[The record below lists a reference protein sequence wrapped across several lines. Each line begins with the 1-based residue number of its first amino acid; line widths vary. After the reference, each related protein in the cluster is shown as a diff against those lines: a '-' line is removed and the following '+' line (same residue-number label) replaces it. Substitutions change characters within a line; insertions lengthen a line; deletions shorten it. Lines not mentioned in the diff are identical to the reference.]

1 MMGRAV
7 VLGLGG
13 PMGRAAAYYLS
24 KYTENEVVGFDISAS
39 EVERARSL
47 GINASQADALAGIDS
62 IVKDADVV
70 IGALP
75 QSMADEPWRRF
86 TQLGGFQWST

>member
-24 KYTENEVVGFDISAS
+24 KYTENEVVAS
-39 EVERARSL
+39 IYRPAR
-47 GINASQADALAGIDS
+47 
-62 IVKDADVV
+62 
-70 IGALP
+70 
-75 QSMADEPWRRF
+75 WRG
-86 TQLGGFQWST
+86 LDHLE